1 MSTLDYIVG
10 ASVQEH
16 MDAMELRQVT
26 KEHSDTLKYVIQ
38 RYDNKIAKM
47 QEENDQ
53 LRRELKL
60 ANDLRENS
68 KKNSRASRKIESH
81 GRNQLAREMQSEA
94 RSAYRF
100 VLSWIEHYGG
110 ESSNEFIEGIKE
122 GMKMNMPFS
131 TSEVMRKRFISLF
144 EEQAHA
150 LYDKEGENALTKEA
164 FQDIAVRVSQ
174 GLILEILSKSKAER
188 KLKGEPLMMP
198 DPGLRGPEEI
208 RAAYGEGNFKAQE
221 FITRD

>member
-1 MSTLDYIVG
+1 MSSLDYIVG

-16 MDAMELRQVT
+16 LDAIELRQVT
-26 KEHSDTLKYVIQ
+26 KEHSDTLDYVIK
-38 RYDNKIAKM
+38 RYDNKIARM
-47 QEENDQ
+47 NEENEK
-53 LRRELKL
+53 LRRELETEKRIRVSSEKIS
-60 ANDLRENS
+60 DIS
-68 KKNSRASRKIESH
+68 SKIESH

-94 RSAYRF
+94 REAYDF

-110 ESSNEFIEGIKE
+110 ESSSEFIEGIKE

-164 FQDIAVRVSQ
+164 FQDIAIRVSQ
-174 GLILEILSKSKAER
+174 GLIIELISKSKAER
-188 KLKGEPLMMP
+188 KLKGEPSMRP
-198 DPGLRGPEEI
+198 HPGTNGPEEI
-208 RAAYGEGNFKAQE
+208 RAAYGEGVFKAQE